1 MSGQPSA
8 GEAIVRVSHLS
19 KRFRLFHERNQ
30 SLKQTL
36 LLRRRSTHEDFWAL
50 RNVTFD
56 VHRGETFGVV
66 GHNGSGKSTLLK
78 CLTKILVPDEGSLS
92 VDGSISALL
101 ELGAGFHP
109 ELSGRENVF
118 LNAAILGVPRKFIQE
133 RFDEIVEFSG
143 LEHFID
149 TPVKNYSSGMFVR
162 LGFAVAINVDPDVLI
177 IDEVLAVGDAEF
189 QAKCGDKIAEYRD
202 RKKTIVLVTH
212 SMSDIVRLCQNAA
225 WIDHGQLRMIGA
237 SQDVTDAYLETAHVG
252 RSVHQQDG
260 LRWGT
265 GEVRIE
271 GDELLDGALQPAT
284 FVRSGSAHA
293 IRVHL
298 SSAAE
303 VMGPEIKISIFD
315 QNATLVTEVSTR
327 TRGVRLDSVHGERSV
342 MFEMDA
348 IPLVEGTYEL
358 SCSVIDDSGQRELDV
373 RSRFLRFDV
382 LKGNVSDGGL
392 VSLGGNWN
400 LD

>member
-1 MSGQPSA
+1 MTAQPTASD
-8 GEAIVRVSHLS
+8 AIVRVSHLS

-30 SLKQTL
+30 SLKQSL
-36 LLRRRSTHEDFWAL
+36 LKRRRSTHEDFWAL
-50 RNVTFD
+50 QNVTFD
-56 VHRGETFGVV
+56 VQRGQTFAVV

-78 CLTKILVPDEGSLS
+78 CLTKILVPDEGSVS

-118 LNAAILGVPRKFIQE
+118 LNAAILGVPRRFIQE
-133 RFDEIVEFSG
+133 RFDDIVEFSG
-143 LEHFID
+143 LDQFID

-212 SMSDIVRLCQNAA
+212 SIADVIRLCETAA
-225 WIDHGQLRMIGA
+225 WIDHGKLRMIGA
-237 SQDVTDAYLETAHVG
+237 SQEVTDAYLETAHIG

-265 GEVRIE
+265 GEVRIA
-271 GDELLDGALQPAT
+271 GVELLDGALQPAT
-284 FVRSGSAHA
+284 FVRSGNAHA

-298 SSAAE
+298 TSTQE
-303 VMGPEIKISIFD
+303 VLGPEIRISIFD
-315 QNATLVTEVSTR
+315 QSATLVTEVSTR
-327 TRGVRLDSVHGERSV
+327 TRGVRLDRVDGDRSLT
-342 MFEMDA
+342 FEMDVM
-348 IPLVEGTYEL
+348 PLIEGTYEL

-382 LKGNVSDGGL
+382 LKGDASDGGL
-392 VSLGGNWN
+392 VSLGGSWN